1 MKPGFN
7 LSFAAKMHGC
17 QGKNAA
23 KAQEILEKLAASVKK
38 FLANCKKEGIIADGK
53 ARLFLNAIK
62 KGPDRSRV
70 QASFASVI
78 LS

>member
-1 MKPGFN
+1 MKKS
-7 LSFAAKMHGC
+7 LD
-17 QGKNAA
+17 
-23 KAQEILEKLAASVKK
+23 LWEKQ
-38 FLANCKKEGIIADGK
+38 GIIADGK
-53 ARLFLNAIK
+53 ARLFFKAIK

>member
-1 MKPGFN
+1 M
-7 LSFAAKMHGC
+7 SHAAKMHGC
-17 QGKNAA
+17 QGKSIA
-23 KAQEILEKLAASVKK
+23 KVHDFLEKLAGLVKK
-38 FLANCKKEGIIADGK
+38 SLDLWGNGGIIADGK

-70 QASFASVI
+70 QASFAPVI